1 MTPRAAAPLVA
12 LAAAVSLAA
21 CRIEKTPA
29 VDPSQSA
36 TSVFVNDASFNPD
49 AMVAE
54 DWDSRVVPTL
64 RDRAGAYDD
73 VAAAIAADPAA
84 AGGRFGFHA
93 AEPGAPWLYAAAL
106 SGTITAA
113 NTESR
118 AATLTVKTDGGRAV
132 TVQIGPVVRGTAIR
146 DSLAFRPFSAFKNQV
161 DYAQFGKAL
170 NTRANVGALAKL
182 PRDALVGRRVVA
194 LGVVV
199 GVGGD
204 AAPLLTPVEI
214 RLEPKA

>member
-1 MTPRAAAPLVA
+1 MTSRAAASLVV

-21 CRIEKTPA
+21 CRIEKTPVA
-29 VDPSQSA
+29 DASQSA

-49 AMVAE
+49 AMVAG
-54 DWDSRVVPTL
+54 DWDSRVVPLL
-64 RDRAGAYDD
+64 RDRAGPYDA

-84 AGGRFGFHA
+84 AGARFGFRGD
-93 AEPGAPWLYAAAL
+93 EPGAPWLYAARV
-106 SGTITAA
+106 SGTVTGA

-118 AATLTVKTDGGRAV
+118 AATLTVTTDGGRTV

-170 NTRANVGALAKL
+170 NTRANATALSKL
-182 PRDALVGRRVVA
+182 PRDGLVGRRVEA
-194 LGVVV
+194 LGVF
-199 GVGGD
+199 VGGD
-204 AAPLLTPVEI
+204 ATPLLTPVEI
-214 RLEPKA
+214 RLEPKP